1 MKSMGFIGG
10 GRVTRIILNGLQGG
24 DLPLQ
29 NVIVSDTNPDTL
41 QELKKEFPEIK
52 TVQDDNVLAASQDM
66 VFLAVHPPA
75 MASVLED
82 IKSDLNPSA
91 IVISLAPKPRI
102 EQISALLGQ
111 FPRIVRMIP
120 NAPSIINQGYNPVSF
135 STEMSADEKMEL
147 LELSN
152 ILGTTP
158 EVDEDKLEAYAV
170 LTAMGPTYFWF
181 QFEQL
186 QELGRSFGLNET
198 EVKEGLLS
206 MVLGAARTFYQSDLT
221 SEEVQDLVP
230 VKPLAEEEEKIKTA
244 YQKRLEAMFKQLKQ

>member
-10 GRVTRIILNGLQGG
+10 GRVTRIILNGFQGG

-29 NVIVSDTNPDTL
+29 NVIVSDTNPDTIK
-41 QELKKEFPEIK
+41 ELKKEFPAIN
-52 TVQDDNVLAASQDM
+52 TVTGDNGPAASQDM
-66 VFLAVHPPA
+66 VFLAIHPPA
-75 MASVLED
+75 MAAVLED
-82 IKSDLNPSA
+82 IKSDLNPRA

-102 EQISALLGQ
+102 EQISSLLGQ

-135 STEMSADEKMEL
+135 SREISADQKKEL
-147 LELSN
+147 LELFN

-158 EVDEDKLEAYAV
+158 VVDEDKLEAYAV

-186 QELGRSFGLNET
+186 QELGRSFGLEQD
-198 EVKEGLLS
+198 ELQEGLLNMIS
-206 MVLGAARTFYQSDLT
+206 GAAKTFYQSDLT
-221 SEEVQDLVP
+221 SDEVLDLVP
-230 VKPLAEEEEKIKTA
+230 VKPMGEEEEKIKTA
-244 YQKRLEAMFKQLKQ
+244 YKNRLEAMFKQLKQ